1 MALQMGNIMESVERD
16 LKYTED
22 ILEGNETPWNY
33 GKIYSSAN
41 DSMDYIMPLIDLD
54 KKDILTVLGSG
65 DQAFNFYENGS
76 TNIELYDINKLT
88 LYYYYLRVW
97 IIKYNNSFYPEY
109 SKVNNLNEYLEQL
122 LSIVKPSETGEEKAY
137 IYWNSLVKRTKKS
150 IENNLFYRDY
160 CYPGNEI
167 YDLSN
172 LKTVLS
178 NKPVF
183 YNYDLTKKIN
193 NKKQYDIVF
202 ISNIIEWVFDYRW
215 HVETLVDNLSN
226 LVNKDGKIIC
236 TKFSLSG
243 ASELEKK
250 YFKKKFDYYPL
261 ADYYS
266 DEIGKWTPGYVY
278 QKK

>member
-1 MALQMGNIMESVERD
+1 MALQMGDIMDSIERD

-41 DSMDYIMPLIDLD
+41 DSMDYIMPLLD
-54 KKDILTVLGSG
+54 IENKDILTVLGSG
-65 DQAFNFYENGS
+65 DQAFHFYENGA
-76 TNIELYDINKLT
+76 TNIELYDINKLC
-88 LYYYYLRVW
+88 LYYYYLRLW

-109 SKVNNLNEYLEQL
+109 RKVNNLNEYLEQML
-122 LSIVKPSETGEEKAY
+122 CFIKPASEKEEQAY
-137 IYWNSLVKRTKKS
+137 KYWISLIYRTKKS
-150 IENNLFYRDY
+150 IDNHLFYRDY

-172 LKTVLS
+172 LKKVLP
-178 NKPVF
+178 NDPIF

-193 NKKQYDIVF
+193 SKKQYDMVF

-215 HVETLVDNLSN
+215 DADTLVDNLAN

-236 TKFSLSG
+236 TKFSLAG

-250 YFKKKFDYYPL
+250 YFKKKFEYYPL
-261 ADYYS
+261 ADYFS

>member
-1 MALQMGNIMESVERD
+1 MDSVERD

-22 ILEGNETPWNY
+22 IFDRKETPWNY

-41 DSMDYIMPLIDLD
+41 DSMDYIIPLLD
-54 KKDILTVLGSG
+54 IENKDILTVLGSG
-65 DQAFNFYENGS
+65 DQAFNFYENGATS
-76 TNIELYDINKLT
+76 IELFDINKLA

-109 SKVNNLNEYLEQL
+109 SKVNNLNEYLEQML
-122 LSIVKPSETGEEKAY
+122 CFINPSSEKEAQAY
-137 IYWNSLVKRTKKS
+137 KYWISLIYRTKKS
-150 IENNLFYRDY
+150 IDNNLFYRDY

-172 LKTVLS
+172 LKKVLP
-178 NKPVF
+178 NDPVF
-183 YNYDLTKKIN
+183 YNYDLTKKIDPE
-193 NKKQYDIVF
+193 KQYDIVF
-202 ISNIIEWVFDYRW
+202 LSNIIEWVFDYRW
-215 HVETLVDNLSN
+215 DVETLVDNLSN